1 MAGTTIELEHL
12 LNPDTL
18 AVEIANR
25 WVEWSNLREKWVEEK
40 RELRNYLYA
49 TDTKTT
55 GNAAL
60 PWSNSETD

>member
-25 WVEWSNLREKWVEEK
+25 WLSGAICVRS
-40 RELRNYLYA
+40 
-49 TDTKTT
+49 
-55 GNAAL
+55 G
-60 PWSNSETD
+60 